1 MPESAGSNSAGK
13 QEARER
19 GVRHVGKERDAK
31 GQGDVRIG
39 LELEQVDELEQKAFD
54 HVVLGAV

>member
-1 MPESAGSNSAGK
+1 MSESAGSNSAGK

-19 GVRHVGKERDAK
+19 GVRRVGKERDAK
-31 GQGDVRIG
+31 WQGDVGIG